1 MIEIQNLSK
10 SFEDVLA
17 VNNVSANISKGCV
30 FGLLGTNGAG
40 KSTLLRMMAGILK
53 PDSGRIRLEGEE
65 IFENAAAKSKISY
78 IGDEQYFFPNS
89 TPAQLE
95 EFYAHIYS
103 GFDRQEF
110 RRLLELFQ
118 LNPKR
123 KVNSFSKGM
132 KIQLSLFLGLA
143 SGTPY
148 LLCDETFDGL
158 DPVARQAVKSLLASA
173 MAERGLSSVIAS
185 HSLRELEDIC
195 DHIGLLHQGGLL
207 LSRDLEDMKLS
218 VHKVQAVFPEIIS
231 REDFAASVN
240 AILKAKRIYIL
251 GVRSVAP
258 LANFLGYYLNY
269 MFNNVHVVSGFSAG
283 EMFEKIVGVNADDVV
298 IAFSFPRYS
307 ASTTKGAQYCRSAGA
322 TVIGFTDS
330 KLSPLGQCCDHALIA
345 KSDMVSLVDTLVAP
359 LSIVNALIVA
369 IAAKREK
376 EISRTFAN
384 LERIWD
390 EYNVY
395 EKQTEE

>member
-17 VNNVSANISKGCV
+17 VNNVSVNINKSCV

-53 PDSGRIRLEGEE
+53 PDSGQLTLEKDP
-65 IFENAAAKSKISY
+65 IFENSAAKSCISY

-95 EFYAHIYS
+95 EFYAHTYS

-110 RRLLELFQ
+110 RRLLELFN

-123 KVNSFSKGM
+123 KVNTFSKGM
-132 KIQLSLFLGLA
+132 KKQLSLFLGLA

-173 MAERGLSSVIAS
+173 MAERGLTSVIAS

-218 VHKVQAVFPEIIS
+218 VHKVQAVFPGIIGP
-231 REDFAASVN
+231 E
-240 AILKAKRIYIL
+240 
-251 GVRSVAP
+251 
-258 LANFLGYYLNY
+258 
-269 MFNNVHVVSGFSAG
+269 
-283 EMFEKIVGVNADDVV
+283 
-298 IAFSFPRYS
+298 
-307 ASTTKGAQYCRSAGA
+307 
-322 TVIGFTDS
+322 
-330 KLSPLGQCCDHALIA
+330 KLSPLEVVSMKQNGRLQTIILRGERQQVEKKLNAL
-345 KSDMVSLVDTLVAP
+345 SPVFMELLP
-359 LSIVNALIVA
+359 LSLEEVFISETEVAGYAFRDLAL
-369 IAAKREK
+369 
-376 EISRTFAN
+376 
-384 LERIWD
+384 
-390 EYNVY
+390 
-395 EKQTEE
+395 